1 MSYVKALFNPWLLM
15 LLVVVGSVWTNGSL
29 KKELVQVEAKNVLAN
44 AQLATATTFN
54 HSLNKTIESMSQQ
67 LRDAQLADDWMRQFN
82 ASMDT
87 KLKNTLLDLGKLFD
101 DETQANFNSSCDERF
116 TPGVS
121 ERMQQYY
128 DSRKGSSVQN

>member
-87 KLKNTLLDLGKLFD
+87 KLENTVLDLGKLFD
-101 DETQANFNSSCDERF
+101 EKPKDNRSGCDERF
-116 TPGVS
+116 SDGVY
-121 ERMQQYY
+121 ERMLQHYNA
-128 DSRKGSSVQN
+128 RKGDSVPD